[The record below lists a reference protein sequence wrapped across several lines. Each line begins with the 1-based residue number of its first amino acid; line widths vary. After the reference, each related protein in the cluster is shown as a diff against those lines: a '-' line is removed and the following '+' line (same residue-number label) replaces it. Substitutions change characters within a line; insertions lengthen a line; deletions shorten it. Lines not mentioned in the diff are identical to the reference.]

1 MYQSKEIW
9 RAGNPRGLLWQ
20 RFFWM
25 PADVNFLGP
34 HKYPMDI
41 KNDCFKRLQIRS
53 PAPLLYHSSNCSV
66 GIIALCNM
74 SSAVI
79 MRGIAH
85 FDYNI
90 FTFWHH
96 RRHKES
102 EDPGAL
108 WMSQVLVSW
117 TSDPCIYLNSHVHQT
132 PTDWDAVVEESLSRF
147 HLFRCHGRLL
157 LLSLCFLYFLQT
169 RTPSLTHMLLPSKIA
184 AWIFWWLWN
193 ASSSPHLPSSMVCRF
208 NVFLPHRVC
217 YGYCVLV
224 RSGYF
229 WSVWY
234 ILWFFARTDI
244 SAIFIDSL
252 GSHRDLD
259 TVCRPKYMVMGFI
272 VPRSFALCF
281 NTRLLGL
288 Q

>member
-1 MYQSKEIW
+1 MEGREPTWST
-9 RAGNPRGLLWQ
+9 LTT
-20 RFFWM
+20 
-25 PADVNFLGP
+25 VFLDACRCQFSWTTQIFNG
-34 HKYPMDI
+34 Y

-193 ASSSPHLPSSMVCRF
+193 ASSSPHPPSSMVCRF
-208 NVFLPHRVC
+208 NIFLPRWVW
-217 YGYCVLV
+217 YGYCVPVLMNISLLSEV
-224 RSGYF
+224 VISDRSDSMIFLLGQTSRLF
-229 WSVWY
+229 LLIHWDR
-234 ILWFFARTDI
+234 IEI
-244 SAIFIDSL
+244 STRFVERNIWPW
-252 GSHRDLD
+252 DLY
-259 TVCRPKYMVMGFI
+259 P
-272 VPRSFALCF
+272 PSFALCF
-281 NTRLLGL
+281 NTPRLLGL